1 MTLSLQLILAFV
13 ALVTFFVIFRSI
25 RKSNLQI
32 EESFFWLLFST
43 ILLVLSIFP
52 SIIIFFSKLLGF
64 QSPANFVFLFII
76 FLLMVNQY
84 KIKSNSESSDG
95 RYDIS
100 LIPRAGEY
108 PGMIMELK
116 SEKGLSDEALEH
128 LAVEALKQIKEKRYE
143 TEMQIEGVKRILKLG
158 IAFSGKKV
166 LIQAE

>member
-64 QSPANFVFLFII
+64 QSPANFVFLFIN

-84 KIKSNSESSDG
+84 K
-95 RYDIS
+95 
-100 LIPRAGEY
+100 L
-108 PGMIMELK
+108 
-116 SEKGLSDEALEH
+116 
-128 LAVEALKQIKEKRYE
+128 
-143 TEMQIEGVKRILKLG
+143 T
-158 IAFSGKKV
+158 KKV
-166 LIQAE
+166 SKNEVKLRNLIQAIALDKNKK